1 MHRRGRELWAT
12 LVLCAS
18 LSGCASMRQNAPSP
32 DLRPCTDGYAY
43 TRDGWRLG
51 VRHYRPAHPD
61 PGKLPVILCHGLG
74 LNATF
79 WTITDNHLPA
89 QLSERGYEVY
99 VFDIR
104 GSGENGRPGRDDRV
118 NRFLRQTPLR
128 ERGESS
134 WTVDDLVRYDVPA
147 ILDYVERETGQS
159 RVNWVGHS
167 LGGMMMF
174 PFIELSTEPER
185 IATFVGMGSTI
196 IQAKTPQTDMLQAN
210 LAIRALLGVASA
222 GRMGRPLTYFRMPG
236 MGTIDGFYYTAE
248 NVDRRTISRFYG
260 YTLEDPGPGALR
272 QFAPYLR
279 DGHLLSADRKM
290 DYSARL
296 GEVAVPTL
304 MVAGARDRISDVPST
319 RMTFDALGSGDK
331 TLYVFSKA
339 NGHVADY
346 GHCDLAWSRYAPRE
360 VFPVVIDWLD
370 RRQPGVSAARQQAAS
385 LSASTP
391 QFWSS
396 PSPQKSFDADL

>member
-210 LAIRALLGVASA
+210 LAIRALLERRQRRANGPAPDVFPDARHGNHRRVLLH
-222 GRMGRPLTYFRMPG
+222 GRKRRSPDDFPVLRVHARRSRTRGPAAVCSLSEGRPP
-236 MGTIDGFYYTAE
+236 
-248 NVDRRTISRFYG
+248 
-260 YTLEDPGPGALR
+260 
-272 QFAPYLR
+272 
-279 DGHLLSADRKM
+279 
-290 DYSARL
+290 
-296 GEVAVPTL
+296 
-304 MVAGARDRISDVPST
+304 
-319 RMTFDALGSGDK
+319 ALG
-331 TLYVFSKA
+331 
-339 NGHVADY
+339 
-346 GHCDLAWSRYAPRE
+346 
-360 VFPVVIDWLD
+360 
-370 RRQPGVSAARQQAAS
+370 
-385 LSASTP
+385 
-391 QFWSS
+391 
-396 PSPQKSFDADL
+396 